1 MKKTKLILM
10 IMCVVISMLI
20 IMTGCIE
27 EYGGTL
33 DEPEITLEYLKG
45 EYARQLLRD
54 GAYVLFG
61 TIDLRR
67 ASEDEIIVII
77 REKEIVNDPYFENG
91 VYIADKNL
99 ESEYL
104 LSHGVRAT
112 FHMRDENI
120 FVPMEHDEFI
130 DVVWV
135 DFFETI
141 AEDPNGQDYRLYH
154 IYIIE
159 GYVELLIARE
169 LP

>member
-1 MKKTKLILM
+1 MKKPKLIFV
-10 IMCVVISMLI
+10 IICIVVSMSVF
-20 IMTGCIE
+20 MTGCIE
-27 EYGGTL
+27 EYMGTL
-33 DEPEITLEYLKG
+33 DEPEITLEYLTG
-45 EYARQLLRD
+45 DYARQLLRD
-54 GAYVLFG
+54 GAYVLLG

-77 REKEIVNDPYFENG
+77 REKEIVVDPDFSNG
-91 VYIADKNL
+91 FYIADKNL

-112 FHMRDENI
+112 FHLRDENI

-130 DVVWV
+130 DAVWV
-135 DFFETI
+135 DFFESM
-141 AEDPNGQDYRLYH
+141 AEDPNGQEYRLYD

-159 GYVELLIARE
+159 NYVELLIARE